1 MLQISGIN
9 YLTFLGSFWR
19 YILLLLLQITATNVK
34 ELLISRSSFLR
45 LPPQAFSI
53 SFTRSGPRRKQSI
66 PVQLYAVYFSE
77 KRLLVVLN
85 AVALTEKKVFQCVS
99 VYSFFS
105 GKQSIPVL
113 TMQFLLKKTKYSGAT
128 LHSLS
133 IQKQIIRML
142 YAVSLSE
149 EKYFKFSIQLDA
161 ILKDQLITYVHTYVQ
176 YDSICTALSLK
187 LKCQILILGTLLI
200 YFHHSLSFFF

>member
-1 MLQISGIN
+1 
-9 YLTFLGSFWR
+9 
-19 YILLLLLQITATNVK
+19 VK

-53 SFTRSGPRRKQSI
+53 SFTRSGPRRKQNI

-77 KRLLVVLN
+77 KRILVLLH
-85 AVALTEKKVFQCVS
+85 AVALTEKKVFQCDS
-99 VYSFFS
+99 VYSFFP
-105 GKQSIPVL
+105 GKQSIPLL
-113 TMQFLLKKTKYSGAT
+113 TMQFLLKKTKYSGVT

-133 IQKQIIRML
+133 LQKRIIRML

-161 ILKDQLITYVHTYVQ
+161 ILKDQLITYVHTYKMTL
-176 YDSICTALSLK
+176 YTSIFK
-187 LKCQILILGTLLI
+187 IEMPNP
-200 YFHHSLSFFF
+200 